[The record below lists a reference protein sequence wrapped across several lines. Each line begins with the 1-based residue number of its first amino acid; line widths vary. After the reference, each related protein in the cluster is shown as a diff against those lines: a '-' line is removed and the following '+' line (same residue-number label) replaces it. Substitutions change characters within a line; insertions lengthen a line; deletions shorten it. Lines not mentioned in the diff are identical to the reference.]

1 MTVKEFLQ
9 AIPNS
14 DNTGVYLCGTWT
26 GSAEDLTTLNI
37 PIDTAVYEAGNGIK
51 IYIKERNNEQTNQ
64 LG

>member
-14 DNTGVYLCGTWT
+14 DTTSVHICGTWT
-26 GSAEDLTTLNI
+26 GSAEDLMGLNI

-51 IYIKERNNEQTNQ
+51 IYLKENKHEQTSK